1 MDSSPTSRTQRSGE
15 PDAVASALQAIQAQ
29 LTQLNERMARVEQ
42 LAAEGKGAGAVAMD
56 SFDAHIN
63 TLQRQGVDVGERLSI
78 LQDIG
83 EALTRPEVLRSV
95 HRLAKQTDQVTGLL
109 QVLSNLPGV
118 AGTFID
124 IFDSMM
130 DKAKASGLD
139 IDGRLSALI
148 AAGNHL
154 SSPDA
159 ISTLEALFD
168 PEVHS
173 GDTRVPRL
181 SNPILQLFID
191 ASGAVREVSAMPP
204 KRTGL
209 FGIMRAGR
217 DKDVQRFTTFSLR
230 LVRSLGQRL
239 AAPSAPTP
247 PHLDNKTPSLTE

>member
-1 MDSSPTSRTQRSGE
+1 MDSSPTKRSGD
-15 PDAVASALQAIQAQ
+15 PDTVASALQDIQAQ

-42 LAAEGKGAGAVAMD
+42 LAAEGKGAGAVVMD

-63 TLQRQGVDVGERLSI
+63 KLQEQGVDVGERLSL

-95 HRLAKQTDQVTGLL
+95 HRLARQTDQVTGLL
-109 QVLSNLPGV
+109 QILGDLPGV
-118 AGTFID
+118 AGTVID

-191 ASGAVREVSAMPP
+191 ASGAVREVSAQPP

-209 FGIMRAGR
+209 FGLMRAGR
-217 DKDVQRFTTFSLR
+217 DKDIQTFTDFSIR

-239 AAPSAPTP
+239 AAPDPTP
-247 PHLDNKTPSLTE
+247 PHLENKTPSITE